1 MAVAERL
8 RRFAGAPQRPYEDFA
23 DRCLARNE
31 PAIFDRS
38 LVDGWR
44 AFEWVRSDGEL
55 DLDALDREFGAAEVS
70 VADCATEEHDRRTM
84 PLSEVLAAWRTDRP
98 SALYVKDF
106 HAQLFARQ
114 PFYDTPGVFADDWM
128 QAFALART
136 ESDYRFVYVGD
147 RGTWTG
153 LHVRLLGAECG
164 AVRRAPLLD
173 ALEIL
178 AFLPRC

>member
-1 MAVAERL
+1 MAVVGRVHRFAASERL
-8 RRFAGAPQRPYEDFA
+8 YEDFA

-55 DLDALDREFGAAEVS
+55 DLDALDRKFGAAEVS
-70 VADCATEEHDRRTM
+70 VADCATADHDRRTM
-84 PLSEVLAAWRTDRP
+84 PLSDVLAAWRTDRL

-114 PFYDTPGVFADDWM
+114 PFYDTPDPFVDDWM
-128 QAFALART
+128 QAYALART
-136 ESDYRFVYVGD
+136 EGDYRFVYVGD

-153 LHVRLLGAECG
+153 IHVREA
-164 AVRRAPLLD
+164 AT
-173 ALEIL
+173 
-178 AFLPRC
+178 